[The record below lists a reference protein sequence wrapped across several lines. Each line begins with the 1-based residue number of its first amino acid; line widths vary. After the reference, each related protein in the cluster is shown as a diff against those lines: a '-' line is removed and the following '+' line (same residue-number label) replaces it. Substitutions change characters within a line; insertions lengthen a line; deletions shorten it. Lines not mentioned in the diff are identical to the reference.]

1 MTSTTILTIGFP
13 RESVF
18 VLTFASLLL
27 VACGQ
32 NAPDTEP
39 AAPWAAAARFS
50 AEEPGNP
57 DVGPVRLH
65 VRQAG
70 QVSLPD
76 GRLAVSDAFI
86 NDVPLI
92 VSELPGAEYTVEILV
107 AQSPDDERVAAA
119 RIRLRSE
126 PVVTWRVVGG
136 IAVDSGNAAFFDPR
150 LSATITPA
158 NVEQFNDRLLDA
170 VKKSTRA
177 TYSTAAIAWEG
188 LTFVAFSTG
197 FGDGRYP
204 VFVGSSAAGLP
215 AVILVDCDILPWRQ

>member
-1 MTSTTILTIGFP
+1 
-13 RESVF
+13 

-39 AAPWAAAARFS
+39 AAPSAAAARFTT
-50 AEEPGNP
+50 EEPGNP
-57 DVGPVRLH
+57 DVGLVRLH
-65 VRQAG
+65 VRETG
-70 QVSLPD
+70 KVSLPD

-126 PVVTWRVVGG
+126 PVVTWRVAGG
-136 IAVDSGNAAFFDPR
+136 IAVDSGNAAFSIRGSPQPSRRPTSSD
-150 LSATITPA
+150 STIASWMP
-158 NVEQFNDRLLDA
+158 
-170 VKKSTRA
+170 
-177 TYSTAAIAWEG
+177 
-188 LTFVAFSTG
+188 
-197 FGDGRYP
+197 
-204 VFVGSSAAGLP
+204 
-215 AVILVDCDILPWRQ
+215 